1 MVPGPRNRRIII
13 APTVRAQ
20 LEATARSAT
29 AGFRDVQRA
38 RIILACGKGTSSAG
52 VAREVGCN
60 EHTVRTWRK
69 RFCQFPSW
77 LALEDRA
84 RSGRPSTVT
93 VENRCELIKL
103 ACRRPEEKPAG
114 KKTHEIFRDVWTV
127 ASLRDALHREN
138 GVNLSCSEVG
148 RILRTEGLRPHK
160 MQMWLHSPDPHFR
173 EKVARICKLYLKPP
187 VGARVICVDEKTS
200 IQALSRKHPTTAPR
214 RGRAGR
220 REFEYVRHKTR
231 ALIAGFDVGTGTVFG
246 QCRARRT
253 GDDLSDFMEA
263 LAQKCPTGDVYIVWD
278 NLNIHNGEKW
288 EEFSR
293 RHGGRFHFVYTPLHA
308 SWVNQIEIWFG
319 ILQRRLLRHGEFNN
333 VDELSERI
341 LGFIKHWNLFEA
353 HPFRWTFRGR
363 FSHHPE
369 QRAA

>member
-1 MVPGPRNRRIII
+1 VPGPRNQRIVV
-13 APTVRAQ
+13 APPVRAK

-38 RIILACGKGTSSAG
+38 RIILACARGASSVA
-52 VAREVGCN
+52 VAREVGCD

-69 RFCQFPSW
+69 RFCQCSST
-77 LALEDRA
+77 LALEDRS
-84 RSGRPSTVT
+84 RSGRPPTVT
-93 VENRCELIKL
+93 VEDRCEVIKL

-114 KKTHEIFRDVWTV
+114 RKTHVPFRDVWTL
-127 ASLRDALHREN
+127 ASLRDALEREV

-148 RILRTEGLRPHK
+148 RILRSEGLRPHK
-160 MQMWLHSPDPHFR
+160 MQLWLHSPDPHFR
-173 EKVARICKLYLKPP
+173 EKVRRICRLYLQPP
-187 VGARVICVDEKTS
+187 VGAHVLCVDEKTS

-214 RGRAGR
+214 PGRAGR
-220 REFEYVRHKTR
+220 REFEYVRHNTR
-231 ALIAGFDVGTGTVFG
+231 ALIASFDVATGKVFG

-253 GDDLSDFMEA
+253 GNDLSDFMDA
-263 LAQKCPTGDVYIVWD
+263 LALKYPTGEVHIVWD

-288 EEFSR
+288 DEFSR

-319 ILQRRLLRHGEFNN
+319 ILQRRLLRYGEFNN
-333 VDELSERI
+333 VGELSARI
-341 LGFIKHWNLFEA
+341 EGFIEHWNLFEA

-369 QRAA
+369 QHAA